1 MESVGVFNPS
11 IYLHVGDAYD
21 TDVMGAMAS
30 GWYSVLITNNSVPT
44 VIPNRSPTLVVSTL
58 EELYNVFKQVLAF
71 SVCWDV

>member
-11 IYLHVGDAYD
+11 IYLHGGDAYD

-71 SVCWDV
+71 SVCWNV